1 MKVVLLTAGAGG
13 MYCGS
18 CLHGNTLAAALRAA
32 GEDVVLV
39 PLYTPLRT
47 DEDDVSI
54 TRVAFGSINV
64 YLQEHWAVFR
74 HTPWLLD
81 RVWDHPAL
89 LRWVA
94 ERSERIKPENLGELT
109 ISMLR
114 GEEGRQR
121 KELEKLVRWLEREI
135 RPELVHLG
143 NVLLAG
149 LARQLRRRL
158 GVPVVCTLSGED
170 IFLEKLP
177 EPHYSAARAA
187 LRERAAELDAL
198 VALNR
203 YYADFMAEY
212 LAVPRARI
220 HVIPPGLNLAGHATP
235 SPAPAAP
242 EAARPAAR
250 PVAIGYLARICPEKG
265 LHLLAEAL
273 KLLAEDEAVPPVLLR
288 AAGYLDPADRPY
300 LDEIHARV
308 ADRGLAD
315 RFAYVGELDRSGK
328 IAFLQSLQVISVP
341 TVYPESKGLSVLE
354 AWANGIPAVLP
365 AHGAFPEL
373 IADTGGGLLC
383 EPLNP
388 PALAAALKQMILDA
402 EFAAACGRR
411 AQEVVHQRYNAETM
425 AGRTIALYRKCP
437 ISPT

>member
-1 MKVVLLTAGAGG
+1 

-18 CLHGNTLAAALRAA
+18 CLHGNTLAAALRSA

-47 DEDDVSI
+47 DEEDVSI
-54 TRVAFGSINV
+54 SRVAFGGINV
-64 YLQEHWAVFR
+64 YLQQHWAVFR

-81 RVWDHPAL
+81 RVWDNPAL
-89 LRWVA
+89 LRWMA
-94 ERSERIKPENLGELT
+94 QCSPRTRPENLGELT
-109 ISMLR
+109 VSMLR
-114 GEEGRQR
+114 GEEGRQC
-121 KELEKLVRWLEREI
+121 KELEKLVCWLEREI

-158 GVPVVCTLSGED
+158 GVPVLCTLSGED

-177 EPHYSAARAA
+177 EPHYAAARAA

-212 LAVPRARI
+212 LAAPRERI

-235 SPAPAAP
+235 SQAPAAAGTSAP
-242 EAARPAAR
+242 VPG

-265 LHLLAEAL
+265 LHQLAEAL
-273 KLLAEDEAVPPVLLR
+273 KLLAEDAAVPPVLLR
-288 AAGYLDPADRPY
+288 AAGYLDPADQPY
-300 LDEIHARV
+300 LDGIQSRL
-308 ADRGLAD
+308 ADWGLAD
-315 RFAYVGELDRSGK
+315 RFAYVGELDRAGK
-328 IAFLQSLQVISVP
+328 IAFLQSLHVMSVP

-388 PALAAALKQMILDA
+388 SALAAALKQMVLDA
-402 EFAAACGRR
+402 EFAATCGRR
-411 AQEVVHQRYNAETM
+411 AQEAVHQRYNAEAM
-425 AGRTIALYRKCP
+425 ARRTIQLYRAVG
-437 ISPT
+437 SRRLAV